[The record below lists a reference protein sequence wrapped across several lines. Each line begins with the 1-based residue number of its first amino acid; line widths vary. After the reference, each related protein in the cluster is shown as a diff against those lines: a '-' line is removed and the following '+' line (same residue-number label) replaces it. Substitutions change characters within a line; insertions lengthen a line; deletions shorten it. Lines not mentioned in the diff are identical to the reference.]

1 MSEFLMRDRAK
12 GAILSPAPI
21 EPSWIE
27 AGDPEAK
34 LAILAYSDDRA
45 TTTILWECSAGRFT
59 WRYNIDETIHFLD
72 GGVRI
77 RTGAGAWKTYSAG
90 DTVHFSRGAVATWE
104 IDTFV
109 RKVAFCRKAPAR
121 AFIHARRFARTAYQ
135 RLRGRRDALVA
146 EPVFG

>member
-1 MSEFLMRDRAK
+1 MLEMLMRDRAK
-12 GAILSPAPI
+12 GAVLSAAPI

-27 AGDPEAK
+27 AGDPQAK

-59 WRYNIDETIHFLD
+59 WRYKIDETIHFLD

-77 RTGAGAWKTYSAG
+77 RIGDGPWKSYSEG

-104 IDTFV
+104 IDTFI
-109 RKVAFCRKAPAR
+109 RKVAFCRKAPSR
-121 AFIHARRFARTAYQ
+121 VFINARRFARTAYH
-135 RLRGRRDALVA
+135 RLRGRTDGLAS

>member
-1 MSEFLMRDRAK
+1 MLNELMRDRAK
-12 GAILSPAPI
+12 GATLNAAPI

-27 AGDPEAK
+27 AGDPQAK
-34 LAILAYSDDRA
+34 LAILSYSDDRA

-59 WRYNIDETIHFLD
+59 WRYNIEETIHFLD

-77 RTGAGAWKTYSAG
+77 RMGDGPWKTYSAG

-104 IDTFV
+104 IDTFI

-121 AFIHARRFARTAYQ
+121 VYAKARVFARTAYH
-135 RLRGRRDALVA
+135 RLRGRRDGLLA